1 MAKFLETAL
10 KTLAGVAAGAL
21 IAGSASAADL
31 AVEPAP
37 IAEVPSVIDIAFGVA
52 GLTDYV
58 FRGISQTR
66 NDPSV
71 QGYAELQ
78 AYGFYAGVWGSNV
91 QFNANGYSD
100 PSSEI
105 DFYGGYRT
113 TLGPVG
119 IDVGGLYYYYPGERS
134 RSGGGFTNIRETDYW
149 EIYAKPSFTV
159 LDVVS
164 ITGNG
169 YWTSDY
175 VNTGADAFYLSV
187 LPKVNIPVTAFPD
200 LGFYVSGEFGKQWI
214 KKTTVFDAGDFNQP
228 DYLTWNIGGGVTY
241 KAMTLD
247 VRYSDTDL
255 KRGECIGFTGFSKS
269 CDERIVGKISF
280 DTSFSKLK

>member
-1 MAKFLETAL
+1 MNKFVGYAV
-10 KTLAGVAAGAL
+10 KTLTGAAAGAL
-21 IAGSASAADL
+21 LAGAANAADL

-37 IAEVPSVIDIAFGVA
+37 IAEVAPAWDVAFGVA
-52 GLTDYV
+52 GLSDYV

-66 NDPSV
+66 NDPAI

-91 QFNANGYSD
+91 KFNANGYSD
-100 PSSEI
+100 PSSEV
-105 DFYGGYRT
+105 DFYGGYRA

-119 IDVGGLYYYYPGERS
+119 IDVGGLYYWYPGERS
-134 RSGGGFTNIRETDYW
+134 TSAGGFRNIRETDYW

-164 ITGNG
+164 VTGNG
-169 YWTSDY
+169 YWTSDF
-175 VNTGADAFYLSV
+175 VNTGADALYLSV
-187 LPKVNIPVTAFPD
+187 LPKVSVPLAAFPD
-200 LGFYVSGEFGKQWI
+200 LGFYVSGELGKQWI
-214 KKTTVFDAGDFNQP
+214 KKTTVFGAGDFNQP
-228 DYLTWNIGGGVTY
+228 NYLTWNIGAGVTY

-269 CDERIVGKISF
+269 CDERVVVKLAF
-280 DTSFSKLK
+280 DTAFSKLK